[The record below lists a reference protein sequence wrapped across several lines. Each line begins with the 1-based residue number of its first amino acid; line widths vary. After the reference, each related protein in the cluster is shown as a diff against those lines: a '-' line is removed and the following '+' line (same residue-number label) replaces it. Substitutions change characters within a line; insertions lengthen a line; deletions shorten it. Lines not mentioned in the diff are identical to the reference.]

1 MTFSK
6 KITSFF
12 VSSLLLALT
21 ARAEDFTGSQRAFI
35 NITQQDAAN
44 LPNVNLYFEREMTVL
59 LALNTST
66 HADVQPATTSLPSQ
80 LNLGLSYQL
89 EEVPLMV
96 PLTQR
101 PPEPQK
107 LANFALPSRA
117 EEEIARIEARREPR
131 IEGGFEVRDRS
142 ANEGTS
148 SYHGQEISMAAW
160 WPFSYDGHSFVQ
172 VDYVSINAGNLPI
185 NKDAYNFGKL
195 AAKQIIP
202 ANPVSQQAEGASL
215 AAGYVGDDLRWDVGV
230 VGIGFP
236 VTNFVG
242 GIRKSFEL
250 GKIDYALE
258 LSRRPQ
264 TGSMLSYAGAR
275 DSATG
280 EVWGGV
286 TNTAISGRISKTF
299 GQVYTF
305 ASAEYGVLQGE
316 NVLSNNR
323 LALRAGV
330 DKDFLHQPDMRLNLG
345 LILSYWQF
353 KENPSNYTFGH
364 GGYYSP
370 QHYTAISLPVEW
382 TGRKN
387 KLSYLM
393 RGSVSLSRAQEKD
406 MDYFPTDSA
415 LQNISD
421 PEYRVYKGGSGGGFG
436 YALRLSTEYQA
447 TAYLAVGGRVDIE
460 RSNYYEPNTFLV
472 YLRYNFIPP
481 QALNQYP
488 PKLVKPISQY

>member
-1 MTFSK
+1 MTLSK

-12 VSSLLLALT
+12 VTSLLLALT
-21 ARAEDFTGSQRAFI
+21 ARAEEFTDTQRAPI
-35 NITQQDAAN
+35 NPTQQNAAN
-44 LPNVNLYFEREMTVL
+44 LPNINLYFEREMTVL

-66 HADVQPATTSLPSQ
+66 HAVNQLSTINLPSQ
-80 LNLGLSYQL
+80 LNLDLSYQL
-89 EEVPLMV
+89 DEVPV
-96 PLTQR
+96 APNA
-101 PPEPQK
+101 PEPQK
-107 LANFALPSRA
+107 LASFALPSRA
-117 EEEIARIEARREPR
+117 EEEIASIEARRDPR
-131 IEGGFEVRDRS
+131 FEVGFEVRDRS

-148 SYHGQEISMAAW
+148 SYHGQEIPMAAW
-160 WPFSYDGHSFVQ
+160 WPFGYDGHSFVQ
-172 VDYVSINAGNLPI
+172 VDYVNIDAGDIPN
-185 NKDAYNFGKL
+185 NKDAYNFGKF
-195 AAKQIIP
+195 AAKQLIP
-202 ANPVSQQAEGASL
+202 VNPVSQKADGASL
-215 AAGYVGDDLRWDVGV
+215 AAGYVGDDLRWDVGI

-250 GKIDYALE
+250 GKIDYAIE

-286 TNTAISGRISKTF
+286 TNTAISGRVSKTSD
-299 GQVYTF
+299 QVYAF
-305 ASAEYGVLQGE
+305 ASAEYGVLQGK
-316 NVLSNNR
+316 NVLNNDR

-330 DKDFLHQPDMRLNLG
+330 DKDFLHQPDMRLNFG

-370 QHYTAISLPVEW
+370 QNYTAISLPVEW
-382 TGRKN
+382 AGRKN
-387 KLSYLM
+387 KLTYLM
-393 RGSVSLSRAQEKD
+393 RGSVSLSRSQEKD
-406 MDYFPTDSA
+406 MNYYPTDSA
-415 LQNISD
+415 LQNSSD
-421 PEYRVYKGGSGGGFG
+421 PDFRVYKGGSGGGFG
-436 YALRLSTEYQA
+436 YALRLTTEYQA

-472 YLRYNFIPP
+472 YLRYSLQPR
-481 QALNQYP
+481 QALDLNS
-488 PKLVKPISQY
+488 PKVVRPISQY

>member
-1 MTFSK
+1 MTLSK

-21 ARAEDFTGSQRAFI
+21 ARAEEFTGSQRAFI
-35 NITQQDAAN
+35 NTTQQNAAN
-44 LPNVNLYFEREMTVL
+44 LPNINLYFEYEMTMLV
-59 LALNTST
+59 ALNTTT
-66 HADVQPATTSLPSQ
+66 HADVQPAATSLPSQ

-89 EEVPLMV
+89 DEDPLAPNAPV
-96 PLTQR
+96 
-101 PPEPQK
+101 PQK

-117 EEEIARIEARREPR
+117 EEEIARIEARRDPR
-131 IEGGFEVRDRS
+131 IEVGFEVRDRS

-148 SYHGQEISMAAW
+148 SYHGQEIPMAAW
-160 WPFSYDGHSFVQ
+160 WPFGYEGHSFVQ
-172 VDYVSINAGNLPI
+172 VDYVNIDAGNLP
-185 NKDAYNFGKL
+185 NNNDAYNFGKL
-195 AAKQIIP
+195 AAKQFIP
-202 ANPVSQQAEGASL
+202 VNPVSQKAEGASVS
-215 AAGYVGDDLRWDVGV
+215 AGYAGDDLRWDVGI

-250 GKIDYALE
+250 GKIDYAIE

-264 TGSMLSYAGAR
+264 TGSLLSYAGAR
-275 DSATG
+275 DAATG

-286 TNTAISGRISKTF
+286 TNTAINGRVSKTL
-299 GQVYTF
+299 GEVYTF

-316 NVLSNNR
+316 NVLNNNR

-370 QHYTAISLPVEW
+370 QEYTAISLPIEW

-393 RGSVSLSRAQEKD
+393 RGSISLSRSQEKA
-406 MDYFPTDSA
+406 MDYYPTDSA
-415 LQNISD
+415 LQNSSD
-421 PEYRVYKGGSGGGFG
+421 PDFRVYKGSSGGGFG
-436 YALRLSTEYQA
+436 YALRLTSEYQA
-447 TAYLAVGGRVDIE
+447 TPHLAVGGRLDIE

-472 YLRYNFIPP
+472 YLRYNFL
-481 QALNQYP
+481 QHQELDSYP
-488 PKLVKPISQY
+488 PKVVKPISQF